1 MADPQELFSQEENT
15 TMADLEIK
23 GLSKQFGGIKAL
35 SDVNFSA
42 NSGEVHALLGEN
54 GAGKSTLIKCLGACQ
69 SYDTGEIFL
78 EGKKMTAV
86 HPKEAMDAGIGIVF
100 QQLSL
105 IPNISVAENLFLGIN
120 VKNRFS
126 ISRKK
131 IINEKT
137 KQILKEFEIEDI
149 HPETKVGELTLSEK
163 QMIEIVKVVSRNTKV
178 VVLDEATSALT
189 TNRVEWL
196 LKLVRKL
203 KEEKRIII
211 FISHRMGEIRE
222 FCSVVTVFRNGENV
236 GTYDLDKVEN
246 DELITTMLGRK
257 VTGYY
262 PEKVNTKQNRVA
274 LEVKNLSFENYL
286 ENINFQLSYGEVVG
300 IGGLA
305 GQGQNS
311 LLLALSG
318 CVKAQKGEI
327 LLDGK
332 PVKLGNPKQAMDHG
346 IVLVPEE
353 RATEGLV
360 LELSI
365 ADNLLLPCLSKIT
378 RAGFIDRQKEKKLLD
393 HAVESLSIKVGDI
406 QNPVKSLS
414 GGNQQKVVL
423 AKLMMLEPKVL
434 LLYDFTRGVDVGTKN
449 VMFELVRDLAAQG
462 NCILFYST
470 DIEELVN
477 VCDRVLVMDGG
488 KIRASIAWEK
498 LTQENILRSSV
509 GENVQ

>member
-1 MADPQELFSQEENT
+1 M
-15 TMADLEIK
+15 
-23 GLSKQFGGIKAL
+23 
-35 SDVNFSA
+35 
-42 NSGEVHALLGEN
+42 
-54 GAGKSTLIKCLGACQ
+54 
-69 SYDTGEIFL
+69 
-78 EGKKMTAV
+78 
-86 HPKEAMDAGIGIVF
+86 
-100 QQLSL
+100 
-105 IPNISVAENLFLGIN
+105 
-120 VKNRFS
+120 
-126 ISRKK
+126 
-131 IINEKT
+131 
-137 KQILKEFEIEDI
+137 
-149 HPETKVGELTLSEK
+149 
-163 QMIEIVKVVSRNTKV
+163 
-178 VVLDEATSALT
+178 
-189 TNRVEWL
+189 
-196 LKLVRKL
+196 
-203 KEEKRIII
+203 
-211 FISHRMGEIRE
+211 
-222 FCSVVTVFRNGENV
+222 
-236 GTYDLDKVEN
+236 
-246 DELITTMLGRK
+246 
-257 VTGYY
+257 
-262 PEKVNTKQNRVA
+262 
-274 LEVKNLSFENYL
+274 
-286 ENINFQLSYGEVVG
+286 
-300 IGGLA
+300 
-305 GQGQNS
+305 
-311 LLLALSG
+311 LALSG

-346 IVLVPEE
+346 IILVPEE

-393 HAVESLSIKVGDI
+393 YAVESLSIKVGDI